1 MSAYTITCRWDEEGG
16 VWYVAD
22 SDVPGLATGADS
34 LDELV
39 HKLEDL
45 IPELLEL
52 NNQLPDTPDIR
63 FVVHAERHAHTSR
76 AA

>member
-1 MSAYTITCRWDEEGG
+1 MNTYTVTCRWDEEAH

-22 SDVPGLATGADS
+22 SDVPGLATGADT

-39 HKLEDL
+39 QKLQTL

-52 NNQLPDTPDIR
+52 NDALPGAPDIQ
-63 FVVHAERHAHTSR
+63 FVVHAEQHART